1 MKTNKKTRYLLS
13 SAAALLIATS
23 AVGGYAWQQSAK
35 AAPVGAGM
43 EVRRGSLV
51 ETASASGKIEP
62 EVQVEVKSR
71 VSGQVIEV
79 LVKEGDSV
87 ETGQLL
93 VRLDPT
99 DAERQLAAARVQ
111 KSRAFADV
119 QAARA
124 SLAVAE
130 LESKNSE
137 VTSSVA
143 KQSAELGLGSSD
155 AARTAEHARRVSAS
169 NVTLR
174 RAQVAASEG
183 ALASAELDVQDALLR
198 LKETSIF
205 APISG
210 TLLAVA
216 VEKGTL
222 VSSALTNVSGGS
234 AVMTLA
240 DLSDLRIIASVDEAQ
255 ISRIERGQ
263 RVDIS
268 VDTYGDRTFQGVVER
283 VSPLGVDT
291 SSVITFDVEIAVVD
305 ESAQLLRS
313 GMSADIEIVTA
324 EQQDALLVPL
334 VAVQSSGKRR
344 FVKLSS
350 GEERTIETGS
360 TDGTQMVVRS
370 GLNDGE
376 RVLAGTPP
384 PAAANQNQRM
394 QQGPMPG
401 MGMGSGSGR
410 RQR

>member
-1 MKTNKKTRYLLS
+1 MKTKKKTRYLVS
-13 SAAALLIATS
+13 STVALLIATS
-23 AVGGYAWQQSAK
+23 AVGGYAWQQNAK
-35 AAPVGAGM
+35 AAPPAAGM

-62 EVQVEVKSR
+62 DVQVEVKSR
-71 VSGQVIEV
+71 TSGQVIAV
-79 LVKEGDSV
+79 MVKEGDTV
-87 ETGQLL
+87 EAGQLL
-93 VRLDPT
+93 VRLDPV
-99 DAERQLAAARVQ
+99 DAERQLASAKVAQ
-111 KSRAFADV
+111 KRALADV
-119 QAARA
+119 QAAKA

-130 LESKNSE
+130 LETQNSA

-155 AARTAEHARRVSAS
+155 AARTAEHASKVAAS

-174 RAQVAASEG
+174 RAQVAAAQG
-183 ALASAELDVQDALLR
+183 ALASAELGVQDAELR
-198 LKETSIF
+198 LKETSIY

-210 TLLAVA
+210 TVLDVA

-222 VSSALTNVSGGS
+222 VSSALTNVSGGT
-234 AVMTLA
+234 AMMTLA
-240 DLSDLRIIASVDEAQ
+240 DLSNLRIIASVDEAQ

-263 RVDIS
+263 RVDVS

-291 SSVITFDVEIAVVD
+291 SSVITFEVEIAVVD

-324 EQQDALLVPL
+324 EQKDALLVPL

-344 FVKLSS
+344 FVKLAN
-350 GEERTIETGS
+350 GEERTIVTGS
-360 TDGTQMVVRS
+360 TDGTQMVVQS
-370 GLNDGE
+370 GLGE
-376 RVLAGTPP
+376 GDRVVAAAPP
-384 PAAANQNQRM
+384 PAAANGNQRM
-394 QQGPMPG
+394 MGGPMPG
-401 MGMGSGSGR
+401 MGMGGGR